1 VSLRRRHDYPEM
13 DGRYSLGSWIVENWS
28 RMALPFAV
36 LILCS
41 LPIFLTANNVSLIL
55 LYTLLPVYMIHQ
67 YEEHAHGRFV
77 EFFNSTIG
85 RGHEVLTRVSAFWLN
100 ILEVWLLFLVS
111 FYLAKYVAVGFAF
124 VPIYTVLVNGLTH
137 VIASLALRRYNPGLY
152 TTLLLFFPWG
162 IFLLVYFNTAT
173 GASLV
178 FNVIGLLVGIVGHAI
193 IVVYALR
200 RRGKLESG
208 SHRGAEANP

>member
-1 VSLRRRHDYPEM
+1 M
-13 DGRYSLGSWIVENWS
+13 DDRYSLGPWIVENWS
-28 RMALPFAV
+28 WMALPFAV

-41 LPIFLTANNVSLIL
+41 LPIFLTANNVSQIL

-67 YEEHAHGRFV
+67 YEEHAHGSFV

-85 RGHEVLTRVSAFWLN
+85 KGQAVLTRVSAFWLN

-152 TTLLLFFPWG
+152 TSLLLFPWG
-162 IFLLVYFNTAT
+162 IYLLVYFNAAT
-173 GASLV
+173 GPSLV

-200 RRGKLESG
+200 RRSRLESG
-208 SHRGAEANP
+208 SRRGAAASL

>member
-1 VSLRRRHDYPEM
+1 M
-13 DGRYSLGSWIVENWS
+13 DDRYSLGPWIVENWS
-28 RMALPFAV
+28 WMALPFAV
-36 LILCS
+36 LIMCS
-41 LPIFLTANNVSLIL
+41 LPIFLTANNVSQIL

-67 YEEHAHGRFV
+67 YEEHAHGSFV

-85 RGHEVLTRVSAFWLN
+85 KGQAVLTRVSAFWLN

-152 TTLLLFFPWG
+152 TSLLLFFPWG
-162 IFLLVYFNTAT
+162 IYLLVYFNAAT
-173 GASLV
+173 GPSLV

-200 RRGKLESG
+200 RRSRLESG
-208 SHRGAEANP
+208 SRRGAAASL